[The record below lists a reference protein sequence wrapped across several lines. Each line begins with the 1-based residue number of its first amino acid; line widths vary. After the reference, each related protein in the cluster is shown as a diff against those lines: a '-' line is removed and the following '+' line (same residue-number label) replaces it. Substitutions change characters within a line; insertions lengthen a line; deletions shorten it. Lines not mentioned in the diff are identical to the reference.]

1 MKKIYNILFT
11 LIAVLSFTSCSND
24 IDEVF
29 DKPSAERVNDAIAE
43 YKTVLTSA
51 ENGWLM
57 KYYPKANTKYG
68 GYNLLL
74 KFGTDGNVTAMSD
87 ALGADTKATS
97 HYKLEQSASIVLSFD
112 EYNKV
117 IHFFSDPAN
126 PDGIGD
132 NGKGMEGDLE
142 FRVLTATADSVVMLG
157 KKRGTKI
164 VMTPMAKDADW
175 TETINHIDDLEQEMQ
190 FPKYTCEVNDV
201 KYVATTS
208 YRTITFTSSNAEE
221 GSTTEPYIVTDK
233 GIEFYE
239 PITLNGVTVKGFNYK
254 GGDNYEFESTDA
266 AVKMLGVV
274 PPISEQVISGDW
286 FFSVA
291 NMGSY
296 SQAYWNAGNE
306 EVSKYY
312 SPCYYAAFTT
322 SAFDGYVGHWGIL
335 FNVAGYGSFIDIT
348 PTIVDDDHI
357 SFACLGK
364 FGANGQ
370 FFYGRGQLYMI
381 YALTGDEGTHAA
393 NVAKTYKVE
402 LMQGTTKQPSSIK
415 LTDESNPNNWFVL
428 TTSMPE
434 SLF

>member
-1 MKKIYNILFT
+1 MKRIYNILFT

-29 DKPSAERVNDAIAE
+29 DKSSAERVNDAIAE

-175 TETINHIDDLEQEMQ
+175 TETINQIDGLEQEMQ

-201 KYVATTS
+201 KYVATSS

-239 PITLNGVTVKGFNYK
+239 PITLNGVTIKGFNYK
-254 GGDNYEFESTDA
+254 GGDNYEFDA
-266 AVKMLGVV
+266 TSGSAKMYGII
-274 PPISEQVISGDW
+274 PPLTSQLQNGNW
-286 FFSVA
+286 FFSVK
-291 NMGSY
+291 NMGTY
-296 SQAYWNAGNE
+296 GQAYWNKCYEICQGE
-306 EVSKYY
+306 EVGGEEMSYAFFGTSSFSSSNGKYGFVFV
-312 SPCYYAAFTT
+312 SANKYAGCLNCTA
-322 SAFDGYVGHWGIL
+322 
-335 FNVAGYGSFIDIT
+335 T
-348 PTIVDDDHI
+348 PVDDTHI
-357 SFACLGK
+357 TLKFALSGDS
-364 FGANGQ
+364 NGI
-370 FFYGRGQLYMI
+370 FYYNSGGYKYI
-381 YALTGDEGTHAA
+381 IAALTAGSKG
-393 NVAKTYKVE
+393 KTY
-402 LMQGTTKQPSSIK
+402 SIEGNDLKSPTVLK
-415 LTDESNPNNWFVL
+415 LVDVDNPDNYYILSKNTVL
-428 TTSMPE
+428 YPYR
-434 SLF
+434 

>member
-1 MKKIYNILFT
+1 MKRIYNILFT
-11 LIAVLSFTSCSND
+11 LIAVLAFTSCSND

-126 PDGIGD
+126 PAGIGD

-157 KKRGTKI
+157 KKRGAKI

-175 TETINHIDDLEQEMQ
+175 AETINQIDGLEQEMQ
-190 FPKYTCEVNDV
+190 FPRYTCEVNDV
-201 KYVATTS
+201 KYVATSS
-208 YRTITFTSSNAEE
+208 YRTITFTSSNAED
-221 GSTTEPYIVTDK
+221 GSTTIPYIVTDK
-233 GIEFYE
+233 GIEFYK
-239 PITLNGVTVKGFNYK
+239 PITLNGVTIKGFNYV
-254 GGDNYEFESTDA
+254 GGDNYEFDA
-266 AVKMLGVV
+266 TSGSAKMYGII
-274 PPISEQVISGDW
+274 PPLTSQLQNGNW
-286 FFSVA
+286 FFSVK
-291 NMGSY
+291 NMGTY
-296 SQAYWNAGNE
+296 GQAYWNKCYEICQGE
-306 EVSKYY
+306 EVGGEEMSYAFFGTSSFSSSNGKYGFVFV
-312 SPCYYAAFTT
+312 SANKYAGCLNCTA
-322 SAFDGYVGHWGIL
+322 
-335 FNVAGYGSFIDIT
+335 T
-348 PTIVDDDHI
+348 PVDDTHI
-357 SFACLGK
+357 TLKFALSGDS
-364 FGANGQ
+364 NGI
-370 FFYGRGQLYMI
+370 FYYNSGGYKYI
-381 YALTGDEGTHAA
+381 IAALTAGSKG
-393 NVAKTYKVE
+393 KTY
-402 LMQGTTKQPSSIK
+402 SIEGNDLKSPTVLK
-415 LTDESNPNNWFVL
+415 LVDVDNPDNYYILSKNTVL
-428 TTSMPE
+428 YPYR
-434 SLF
+434 

>member
-1 MKKIYNILFT
+1 MKRIYNILFT
-11 LIAVLSFTSCSND
+11 LIAILSFTSCSND

-126 PDGIGD
+126 PAGIGD

-157 KKRGTKI
+157 KKRGAKI

-175 TETINHIDDLEQEMQ
+175 AETINQIDVLEQEMQ
-190 FPKYTCEVNDV
+190 FPRYTCEVNDV
-201 KYVATTS
+201 KYVATSS
-208 YRTITFTSSNAEE
+208 YRTITFTSSNAED
-221 GSTTEPYIVTDK
+221 GSTTIPYIVTDK
-233 GIEFYE
+233 GIEFYK
-239 PITLNGVTVKGFNYK
+239 PITLNGVTIKGFNYV
-254 GGDNYEFESTDA
+254 GGDNYEFDA
-266 AVKMLGVV
+266 TSGSAKMYGII
-274 PPISEQVISGDW
+274 PPLTSQLQNGNW
-286 FFSVA
+286 FFSVK
-291 NMGSY
+291 NMGTY
-296 SQAYWNAGNE
+296 GQAYWNKCYEICQGE
-306 EVSKYY
+306 EVGGEEMSYAFFGTSSFSSSNGKYGFVFV
-312 SPCYYAAFTT
+312 SANKYAGCLNCTA
-322 SAFDGYVGHWGIL
+322 
-335 FNVAGYGSFIDIT
+335 T
-348 PTIVDDDHI
+348 PVDDTHI
-357 SFACLGK
+357 TLKFALSGDS
-364 FGANGQ
+364 NGI
-370 FFYGRGQLYMI
+370 FYYNSGGYKYI
-381 YALTGDEGTHAA
+381 IAALTAGSKG
-393 NVAKTYKVE
+393 KTY
-402 LMQGTTKQPSSIK
+402 SIEGNDLKSPTVLK
-415 LTDESNPNNWFVL
+415 LVDVDNPDNYYILSKNTVL
-428 TTSMPE
+428 YPYR
-434 SLF
+434 

>member
-1 MKKIYNILFT
+1 MKKIYNILFA

-29 DKPSAERVNDAIAE
+29 DKSSAERVNDAIAE

-126 PDGIGD
+126 PAGIGN

-175 TETINHIDDLEQEMQ
+175 AETISHIDELEQEMQ
-190 FPKYTCEVNDV
+190 FPKYTCEVNDA

-208 YRTITFTSSNAEE
+208 YRTITFTSSNAED
-221 GSTTEPYIVTDK
+221 GSTTIPYIVTDK
-233 GIEFYE
+233 GIEFYK
-239 PITLNGVTVKGFNYK
+239 PITLNGISIKGFNYK

-296 SQAYWNAGNE
+296 TQTYWNAGNE
-306 EVSKYY
+306 EVSKHY
-312 SPCYYAAFTT
+312 SPCNYAVFTT
-322 SAFDGYVGHWGIL
+322 STFDGYAGHWGIL

-357 SFACLGK
+357 SFACPDK
-364 FGANGQ
+364 FGLNGQ
-370 FFYGRGQLYMI
+370 YFYGWGQMYMI
-381 YALTGDEGTHAA
+381 YALTGDTGNHAA
-393 NVAKTYKVE
+393 GVAKTYKIE
-402 LMQGTTKQPSSIK
+402 LLEGTTKQPSSIK

>member
-1 MKKIYNILFT
+1 MKRIYNILFT
-11 LIAVLSFTSCSND
+11 LIAVLAFTSCSND

-126 PDGIGD
+126 PAGIGD

-175 TETINHIDDLEQEMQ
+175 TETINQIDGLEQEMQ

-201 KYVATTS
+201 KYVATSS

-239 PITLNGVTVKGFNYK
+239 PITLNGVTIKGFNYK
-254 GGDNYEFESTDA
+254 GGDNYEFDA
-266 AVKMLGVV
+266 TSGSAKMYGII
-274 PPISEQVISGDW
+274 PPLTSQLQNGNW
-286 FFSVA
+286 FFSVK
-291 NMGSY
+291 NMGTY
-296 SQAYWNAGNE
+296 GQAYWNKCYEICQGE
-306 EVSKYY
+306 EVGGEEMSYAFFGTSSFSSSNGKYGFVFV
-312 SPCYYAAFTT
+312 SANKYAGCLNCTA
-322 SAFDGYVGHWGIL
+322 
-335 FNVAGYGSFIDIT
+335 T
-348 PTIVDDDHI
+348 PVDDTHI
-357 SFACLGK
+357 TLKFALSGDS
-364 FGANGQ
+364 NGI
-370 FFYGRGQLYMI
+370 FYYNSGGYK
-381 YALTGDEGTHAA
+381 YNTAL
-393 NVAKTYKVE
+393 N
-402 LMQGTTKQPSSIK
+402 
-415 LTDESNPNNWFVL
+415 
-428 TTSMPE
+428 
-434 SLF
+434 

>member
-1 MKKIYNILFT
+1 MKKIYNILFA

-29 DKPSAERVNDAIAE
+29 DKSSAERVNDAIAE

-126 PDGIGD
+126 PAGIGN

-175 TETINHIDDLEQEMQ
+175 TETINQIDDLEQEMQ

-208 YRTITFTSSNAEE
+208 YRTITFTSSNAED
-221 GSTTEPYIVTDK
+221 GSTTIPYIVTDK
-233 GIEFYE
+233 GIEFYK
-239 PITLNGVTVKGFNYK
+239 PITLNGISIKGFNYK
-254 GGDNYEFESTDA
+254 GGDNYEFESSDA

-296 SQAYWNAGNE
+296 TQTYWNAGNE
-306 EVSKYY
+306 EVSKHY
-312 SPCYYAAFTT
+312 SPCNYAVFTT
-322 SAFDGYVGHWGIL
+322 STFDGYAGHWGIL

-357 SFACLGK
+357 SFVCPGK
-364 FGANGQ
+364 FGLNGQ
-370 FFYGRGQLYMI
+370 YFYSWGQMYMI
-381 YALTGDEGTHAA
+381 YALTGDEGSHAA
-393 NVAKTYKVE
+393 GVAKTYKIE
-402 LMQGTTKQPSSIK
+402 LLEGTTKQPSSIK

>member
-11 LIAVLSFTSCSND
+11 LIAILSFTSCSND

-175 TETINHIDDLEQEMQ
+175 AETISHIDDLEQEMQ
-190 FPKYTCEVNDV
+190 FPRYTCEVNDV
-201 KYVATTS
+201 KYVATSS
-208 YRTITFTSSNAEE
+208 YRTITFTSSNAED
-221 GSTTEPYIVTDK
+221 GSTTIPYIVTDK
-233 GIEFYE
+233 GIEFYK
-239 PITLNGVTVKGFNYK
+239 PITLNGVTIKGFNYV
-254 GGDNYEFESTDA
+254 GGDNYEFDA
-266 AVKMLGVV
+266 TSGSAKMYGII
-274 PPISEQVISGDW
+274 PPLTSQLQNGNW
-286 FFSVA
+286 FFSVK
-291 NMGSY
+291 NMGTY
-296 SQAYWNAGNE
+296 GQAYWNKCYEICQGE
-306 EVSKYY
+306 EVGGEEMSYAFFGTSSFSSSNGKYGFVFV
-312 SPCYYAAFTT
+312 SANKYAGCLNCTA
-322 SAFDGYVGHWGIL
+322 
-335 FNVAGYGSFIDIT
+335 T
-348 PTIVDDDHI
+348 PVDDTHI
-357 SFACLGK
+357 TLKFALSGDS
-364 FGANGQ
+364 NGI
-370 FFYGRGQLYMI
+370 FYYNSGGYKYI
-381 YALTGDEGTHAA
+381 IAALTAGSKG
-393 NVAKTYKVE
+393 KTY
-402 LMQGTTKQPSSIK
+402 SIEGNDLKSPTVLK
-415 LTDESNPNNWFVL
+415 LVDVDNPDNYYILSKNTVL
-428 TTSMPE
+428 YPYR
-434 SLF
+434 

>member
-11 LIAVLSFTSCSND
+11 LIAILSFTSCSND

-175 TETINHIDDLEQEMQ
+175 AETINQIDGLEQEMQ
-190 FPKYTCEVNDV
+190 FPRYTCEVNDV
-201 KYVATTS
+201 KYVATSS
-208 YRTITFTSSNAEE
+208 YRTITFTSSNAED
-221 GSTTEPYIVTDK
+221 GSTTIPYIVTDK
-233 GIEFYE
+233 GIEFYK
-239 PITLNGVTVKGFNYK
+239 PITLNGVTIKGFNYV
-254 GGDNYEFESTDA
+254 GGDNYEFDA
-266 AVKMLGVV
+266 TSGSAKMYGII
-274 PPISEQVISGDW
+274 PPLTSQLQNGNW
-286 FFSVA
+286 FFSVK
-291 NMGSY
+291 NMGTY
-296 SQAYWNAGNE
+296 GQAYWNKCYEICQGE
-306 EVSKYY
+306 EVGGEEMSYAFFGTSSFSSSNGKYGFVFV
-312 SPCYYAAFTT
+312 SANKYAGCLNCTA
-322 SAFDGYVGHWGIL
+322 
-335 FNVAGYGSFIDIT
+335 T
-348 PTIVDDDHI
+348 PVDDTHI
-357 SFACLGK
+357 TLKFALSGDS
-364 FGANGQ
+364 NGI
-370 FFYGRGQLYMI
+370 FYYNSGGYKYI
-381 YALTGDEGTHAA
+381 IAALTAGSKG
-393 NVAKTYKVE
+393 KTY
-402 LMQGTTKQPSSIK
+402 SIEGNDLKSPTVLK
-415 LTDESNPNNWFVL
+415 LVDVDNPDNYYILSKNTVL
-428 TTSMPE
+428 YPYR
-434 SLF
+434 

>member
-1 MKKIYNILFT
+1 MKRIYNILFT
-11 LIAVLSFTSCSND
+11 LIAILSFTSCSND

-126 PDGIGD
+126 PAGIGD

-157 KKRGTKI
+157 KKRGAKI

-175 TETINHIDDLEQEMQ
+175 AETINQIDGLEQEMQ
-190 FPKYTCEVNDV
+190 FPRYTCEVNDV
-201 KYVATTS
+201 KYVATSS
-208 YRTITFTSSNAEE
+208 YRTITFTSSNAED
-221 GSTTEPYIVTDK
+221 GSTTIPYIVTDK
-233 GIEFYE
+233 GIEFYK
-239 PITLNGVTVKGFNYK
+239 PITLNGVTIKGFNYV
-254 GGDNYEFESTDA
+254 GGDNYEFDA
-266 AVKMLGVV
+266 TSGSAKMYGII
-274 PPISEQVISGDW
+274 PPLTSQLQNGNW
-286 FFSVA
+286 FFSVK
-291 NMGSY
+291 NMGTY
-296 SQAYWNAGNE
+296 GQAYWNKCYEICQGE
-306 EVSKYY
+306 EVGGEEMSYAFFGTSSFSSSNGKYGFVFV
-312 SPCYYAAFTT
+312 SANKYAGCLNCTA
-322 SAFDGYVGHWGIL
+322 
-335 FNVAGYGSFIDIT
+335 T
-348 PTIVDDDHI
+348 PVDDTHI
-357 SFACLGK
+357 TLKFALSGDS
-364 FGANGQ
+364 NGI
-370 FFYGRGQLYMI
+370 FYYNSGGYKYI
-381 YALTGDEGTHAA
+381 IAALTAGSKG
-393 NVAKTYKVE
+393 KTY
-402 LMQGTTKQPSSIK
+402 SIEGNDLKSPTVLK
-415 LTDESNPNNWFVL
+415 LVDVDNPDNYYILSKNTVL
-428 TTSMPE
+428 YPYR
-434 SLF
+434 

>member
-1 MKKIYNILFT
+1 MKKIYNILFA

-29 DKPSAERVNDAIAE
+29 DKSSAERVNDAIAE

-126 PDGIGD
+126 PAGIGN

-175 TETINHIDDLEQEMQ
+175 TETINQIDDLEQEMQ
-190 FPKYTCEVNDV
+190 FPKYTCEVNDA

-208 YRTITFTSSNAEE
+208 YRTITFTSSNAED
-221 GSTTEPYIVTDK
+221 GSTTIPYIVTDK
-233 GIEFYE
+233 GIEFYK
-239 PITLNGVTVKGFNYK
+239 PITLNGISIKGFNYK

-296 SQAYWNAGNE
+296 TQTYWNAGNE
-306 EVSKYY
+306 EVSKHY
-312 SPCYYAAFTT
+312 SPCNYAAFTT
-322 SAFDGYVGHWGIL
+322 SAFDGYAGHWGIL

-348 PTIVDDDHI
+348 ATIVDDDHI
-357 SFACLGK
+357 SFACPGK
-364 FGANGQ
+364 FGLNGQ
-370 FFYGRGQLYMI
+370 YFYSWGQMYMI
-381 YALTGDEGTHAA
+381 YALTGDKGSHAA
-393 NVAKTYKVE
+393 GVAKTYKIE
-402 LMQGTTKQPSSIK
+402 LLEGTTKQPSSIK

>member
-1 MKKIYNILFT
+1 MKRIYNILFT
-11 LIAVLSFTSCSND
+11 LIAILSFTSCSND

-126 PDGIGD
+126 PAGIGD

-175 TETINHIDDLEQEMQ
+175 AETISHIDDLEQEMQ
-190 FPKYTCEVNDV
+190 FPRYTCEVNDV
-201 KYVATTS
+201 KYVATSS

-239 PITLNGVTVKGFNYK
+239 PITLNGVTIKGFNYK
-254 GGDNYEFESTDA
+254 GGDNYEFDA
-266 AVKMLGVV
+266 TSGSAKMYGII
-274 PPISEQVISGDW
+274 PPLTSQLQNGNW
-286 FFSVA
+286 FFSVK
-291 NMGSY
+291 NMGTY
-296 SQAYWNAGNE
+296 GQAYWNKCYEICQGE
-306 EVSKYY
+306 EVGGEEMSYAFFGTSSFSSSNGKYGFVFV
-312 SPCYYAAFTT
+312 SANKYAGCLNCTA
-322 SAFDGYVGHWGIL
+322 
-335 FNVAGYGSFIDIT
+335 T
-348 PTIVDDDHI
+348 PVDDTHI
-357 SFACLGK
+357 TLKFALSGDS
-364 FGANGQ
+364 NGI
-370 FFYGRGQLYMI
+370 FYYNSGGYKYI
-381 YALTGDEGTHAA
+381 IAALTAGSKG
-393 NVAKTYKVE
+393 KTY
-402 LMQGTTKQPSSIK
+402 SIEGNDLKSPTVLK
-415 LTDESNPNNWFVL
+415 LVDVDNPDNYYILSKNTVL
-428 TTSMPE
+428 YPYR
-434 SLF
+434 

>member
-1 MKKIYNILFT
+1 MKRIYNILFT
-11 LIAVLSFTSCSND
+11 LIAILSFTSCSND

-97 HYKLEQSASIVLSFD
+97 HYKLEQSASVVLSFD

-126 PDGIGD
+126 PAGIGD

-175 TETINHIDDLEQEMQ
+175 AETISHIDDLEQEMQ
-190 FPKYTCEVNDV
+190 FPRYTCEVNDV
-201 KYVATTS
+201 KYVATSS
-208 YRTITFTSSNAEE
+208 YRTITFTSSNAED
-221 GSTTEPYIVTDK
+221 GSTTIPYIVTDK
-233 GIEFYE
+233 GIEFYK
-239 PITLNGVTVKGFNYK
+239 PITLNGVTIKGFNYK
-254 GGDNYEFESTDA
+254 GGDNYEFDA
-266 AVKMLGVV
+266 TSGSAKMYGII
-274 PPISEQVISGDW
+274 PPLTSQLQNGNW
-286 FFSVA
+286 FFSVK
-291 NMGSY
+291 NMGTY
-296 SQAYWNAGNE
+296 GQAYWNKCYEICQGE
-306 EVSKYY
+306 EVGGEEMSYAFFGTSSFSSSNGKYGFVFV
-312 SPCYYAAFTT
+312 SANKYAGCLNCTA
-322 SAFDGYVGHWGIL
+322 
-335 FNVAGYGSFIDIT
+335 T
-348 PTIVDDDHI
+348 PVDDTHI
-357 SFACLGK
+357 TLKFALSGDS
-364 FGANGQ
+364 NGI
-370 FFYGRGQLYMI
+370 FYYNSGGYKYI
-381 YALTGDEGTHAA
+381 IAALTAGSKG
-393 NVAKTYKVE
+393 KTY
-402 LMQGTTKQPSSIK
+402 SIEGNDLKSPTVLK
-415 LTDESNPNNWFVL
+415 LVDVDNPDNYYILSKNTVL
-428 TTSMPE
+428 YPYR
-434 SLF
+434 

>member
-11 LIAVLSFTSCSND
+11 LIAILSFTSCSND

-157 KKRGTKI
+157 KKRGAKI

-175 TETINHIDDLEQEMQ
+175 AETINQIDGLEQEMQ
-190 FPKYTCEVNDV
+190 FPRYTCEVNDV
-201 KYVATTS
+201 KYVATSS
-208 YRTITFTSSNAEE
+208 YRTITFTSSNAED
-221 GSTTEPYIVTDK
+221 GSTTIPYIVTDK
-233 GIEFYE
+233 GIEFYK
-239 PITLNGVTVKGFNYK
+239 PITLNGVTIKGFNYV
-254 GGDNYEFESTDA
+254 GGDNYEFDA
-266 AVKMLGVV
+266 TSGSAKMYGII
-274 PPISEQVISGDW
+274 PPLTSQLQNGNW
-286 FFSVA
+286 FFSVK
-291 NMGSY
+291 NMGTY
-296 SQAYWNAGNE
+296 GQAYWNKCYEICQGE
-306 EVSKYY
+306 EVGGEEMSYAFFGTSSFSSSNGKYGFVFV
-312 SPCYYAAFTT
+312 SANKYAGCLNCTA
-322 SAFDGYVGHWGIL
+322 
-335 FNVAGYGSFIDIT
+335 T
-348 PTIVDDDHI
+348 PVDDTHI
-357 SFACLGK
+357 TLKFALSGDS
-364 FGANGQ
+364 NGI
-370 FFYGRGQLYMI
+370 FYYNSGGYKYI
-381 YALTGDEGTHAA
+381 IAALTAGSKG
-393 NVAKTYKVE
+393 KTY
-402 LMQGTTKQPSSIK
+402 SIEGNDLKSPTVLK
-415 LTDESNPNNWFVL
+415 LVDVDNPDNYYILSKNTVL
-428 TTSMPE
+428 YPYR
-434 SLF
+434 

>member
-1 MKKIYNILFT
+1 MKKIYNILFA
-11 LIAVLSFTSCSND
+11 LIAVLSFTSCSTD

-29 DKPSAERVNDAIAE
+29 DKSSAERVNDAIAE

-126 PDGIGD
+126 PAGIGN

-175 TETINHIDDLEQEMQ
+175 TETINQIDDLEQEMQ
-190 FPKYTCEVNDV
+190 FPKYTCEVNNA

-208 YRTITFTSSNAEE
+208 YRTITFTSSNAED
-221 GSTTEPYIVTDK
+221 GSTTIPYIVTDK
-233 GIEFYE
+233 GIEFYK
-239 PITLNGVTVKGFNYK
+239 PITLNGISIKGFNYK

-296 SQAYWNAGNE
+296 TQTYWNAGNE
-306 EVSKYY
+306 EVSKHY
-312 SPCYYAAFTT
+312 SPCNYAVFTT
-322 SAFDGYVGHWGIL
+322 STFDGYAGHWGIL
-335 FNVAGYGSFIDIT
+335 FNVAGYGSFIDII

-357 SFACLGK
+357 SFACPGK
-364 FGANGQ
+364 FGLNGQ
-370 FFYGRGQLYMI
+370 YFYGWGQMYMI

-402 LMQGTTKQPSSIK
+402 LIKGTTKQPSSIK

>member
-175 TETINHIDDLEQEMQ
+175 AETINQIDGLEQEMQ
-190 FPKYTCEVNDV
+190 FPRYTCEVNDV
-201 KYVATTS
+201 KYVATSS
-208 YRTITFTSSNAEE
+208 YRTITFTSSNAED
-221 GSTTEPYIVTDK
+221 GSTTIPYIVTDK
-233 GIEFYE
+233 GIEFYK
-239 PITLNGVTVKGFNYK
+239 PITLNGVTIKGFNYV
-254 GGDNYEFESTDA
+254 GGDNYEFDA
-266 AVKMLGVV
+266 TSGSAKMYGII
-274 PPISEQVISGDW
+274 PPLTSQLQNGNW
-286 FFSVA
+286 FFSVK
-291 NMGSY
+291 NMGTY
-296 SQAYWNAGNE
+296 GQAYWNKCYEICQGE
-306 EVSKYY
+306 EVGGEEMSYAFFGTSSFSSSNGKYGFVFV
-312 SPCYYAAFTT
+312 SANKYAGCLNCTA
-322 SAFDGYVGHWGIL
+322 
-335 FNVAGYGSFIDIT
+335 T
-348 PTIVDDDHI
+348 PVDDTHI
-357 SFACLGK
+357 TLKFALSGDN
-364 FGANGQ
+364 NGL
-370 FFYGRGQLYMI
+370 FYYNTGGYKYI
-381 YALTGDEGTHAA
+381 IAALTAGSKG
-393 NVAKTYKVE
+393 KTY
-402 LMQGTTKQPSSIK
+402 SIEGNDLKSPTVLK
-415 LTDESNPNNWFVL
+415 LVDVDNPDNYYILSKNTVL
-428 TTSMPE
+428 YPYR
-434 SLF
+434 

>member
-1 MKKIYNILFT
+1 MKKIYNILFA
-11 LIAVLSFTSCSND
+11 LIAVLSFTSCSTD

-29 DKPSAERVNDAIAE
+29 DKSSAERVNDAIAE

-126 PDGIGD
+126 PAGIGN

-175 TETINHIDDLEQEMQ
+175 TETINQIDDLEQEMQ
-190 FPKYTCEVNDV
+190 FPKYTCEVNNA

-208 YRTITFTSSNAEE
+208 YRTITFTSSNAED
-221 GSTTEPYIVTDK
+221 GSTTIPYIVTDK
-233 GIEFYE
+233 GIEFYK
-239 PITLNGVTVKGFNYK
+239 PITLNGISIKGFNYK

-296 SQAYWNAGNE
+296 TQTYWNAGNE
-306 EVSKYY
+306 EVSKHY
-312 SPCYYAAFTT
+312 SPCNYAVFTT
-322 SAFDGYVGHWGIL
+322 STFDGYAGHWGIL

-348 PTIVDDDHI
+348 PTIFDDNHI
-357 SFACLGK
+357 SFACPGK
-364 FGANGQ
+364 FGLNGQ
-370 FFYGRGQLYMI
+370 YFYSWGQMYMI
-381 YALTGDEGTHAA
+381 YALTGDKGSHAA
-393 NVAKTYKVE
+393 GVAKTYKIE
-402 LMQGTTKQPSSIK
+402 LLEGTTKQPSSIK

>member
-1 MKKIYNILFT
+1 MKRIYNILFT
-11 LIAVLSFTSCSND
+11 LIAVLAFTSCSND

-175 TETINHIDDLEQEMQ
+175 AETISHIDDLEQEMQ
-190 FPKYTCEVNDV
+190 FPRYTCEVNDV
-201 KYVATTS
+201 KYVATSS

-239 PITLNGVTVKGFNYK
+239 PITLNGVTIKGFNYV
-254 GGDNYEFESTDA
+254 GGDNYEFDA
-266 AVKMLGVV
+266 TSGSAKMYGII
-274 PPISEQVISGDW
+274 PPLTSQLQNGNW
-286 FFSVA
+286 FFSVK
-291 NMGSY
+291 NMGTY
-296 SQAYWNAGNE
+296 GQAYWNKCYEICQGE
-306 EVSKYY
+306 EVGGEEMSYAFFGTSSFSSSNGKYGFVFV
-312 SPCYYAAFTT
+312 SANKYAGCLNCTA
-322 SAFDGYVGHWGIL
+322 
-335 FNVAGYGSFIDIT
+335 T
-348 PTIVDDDHI
+348 PVDDTHI
-357 SFACLGK
+357 TLKFALSGDS
-364 FGANGQ
+364 NGI
-370 FFYGRGQLYMI
+370 FYYNSGGYKYI
-381 YALTGDEGTHAA
+381 IAALTAGSKG
-393 NVAKTYKVE
+393 KTY
-402 LMQGTTKQPSSIK
+402 SIEGNDLKSPTVLK
-415 LTDESNPNNWFVL
+415 LVDVDNPDNYYILSKNTVL
-428 TTSMPE
+428 YPYR
-434 SLF
+434 

>member
-1 MKKIYNILFT
+1 MKKIYNILFA

-29 DKPSAERVNDAIAE
+29 DKSSAERVNDAIAE

-74 KFGTDGNVTAMSD
+74 KFGTDGKVTAMSD

-126 PDGIGD
+126 PAGIGN

-175 TETINHIDDLEQEMQ
+175 TETINQIDDLEQEMQ
-190 FPKYTCEVNDV
+190 FPKYTCEVNDA

-208 YRTITFTSSNAEE
+208 YRTITFTSSNAED
-221 GSTTEPYIVTDK
+221 GSTTIPYIVTDK
-233 GIEFYE
+233 GIEFYK
-239 PITLNGVTVKGFNYK
+239 PITLNGISIKGFNYK

-296 SQAYWNAGNE
+296 TQTYWNAGNE
-306 EVSKYY
+306 EVSKHY
-312 SPCYYAAFTT
+312 SPCNYAVFTT
-322 SAFDGYVGHWGIL
+322 STFDGYAGHWGIL

-357 SFACLGK
+357 SFSCPGK
-364 FGANGQ
+364 FGLNGQ
-370 FFYGRGQLYMI
+370 YFYNWGQMYMI
-381 YALTGDEGTHAA
+381 YALTGDTGNHAA
-393 NVAKTYKVE
+393 GVAKTYKIE
-402 LMQGTTKQPSSIK
+402 LLEGTTKQPSSIK

>member
-254 GGDNYEFESTDA
+254 GGDNYEF
-266 AVKMLGVV
+266 
-274 PPISEQVISGDW
+274 
-286 FFSVA
+286 
-291 NMGSY
+291 
-296 SQAYWNAGNE
+296 
-306 EVSKYY
+306 
-312 SPCYYAAFTT
+312 
-322 SAFDGYVGHWGIL
+322 
-335 FNVAGYGSFIDIT
+335 
-348 PTIVDDDHI
+348 
-357 SFACLGK
+357 
-364 FGANGQ
+364 
-370 FFYGRGQLYMI
+370 
-381 YALTGDEGTHAA
+381 
-393 NVAKTYKVE
+393 
-402 LMQGTTKQPSSIK
+402 
-415 LTDESNPNNWFVL
+415 
-428 TTSMPE
+428 
-434 SLF
+434 

>member
-1 MKKIYNILFT
+1 MKRIYNILFT
-11 LIAVLSFTSCSND
+11 LIAILSFTSCSND

-97 HYKLEQSASIVLSFD
+97 HYKLEQSASVVLSFD

-126 PDGIGD
+126 PAGIGD

-175 TETINHIDDLEQEMQ
+175 AETINQIDGLEQEMQ
-190 FPKYTCEVNDV
+190 FPRYTCEVNDV

-208 YRTITFTSSNAEE
+208 YRTITFTSSNAED
-221 GSTTEPYIVTDK
+221 GSTTIPYIVTDK
-233 GIEFYE
+233 GIEFYK
-239 PITLNGVTVKGFNYK
+239 PITLNGVTIKGFNYV
-254 GGDNYEFESTDA
+254 GGDNYEFDA
-266 AVKMLGVV
+266 TSGSAKMYGII
-274 PPISEQVISGDW
+274 PPLTSQLQNGNW
-286 FFSVA
+286 FFSVK
-291 NMGSY
+291 NMGTY
-296 SQAYWNAGNE
+296 GQAYWNKCYEICQGE
-306 EVSKYY
+306 EVGGEEMSYAFFGTSSFSSSNGKYGFVFV
-312 SPCYYAAFTT
+312 SANKYAGCLNCTA
-322 SAFDGYVGHWGIL
+322 
-335 FNVAGYGSFIDIT
+335 T
-348 PTIVDDDHI
+348 PVDDTHI
-357 SFACLGK
+357 TLKFALSGDS
-364 FGANGQ
+364 NGI
-370 FFYGRGQLYMI
+370 FYYNSGGYKYI
-381 YALTGDEGTHAA
+381 IAALTAGSKG
-393 NVAKTYKVE
+393 KTY
-402 LMQGTTKQPSSIK
+402 SIEGNDLKSPTVLK
-415 LTDESNPNNWFVL
+415 LVDVDNPDNYYILSKNTVL
-428 TTSMPE
+428 YPYR
-434 SLF
+434 

>member
-1 MKKIYNILFT
+1 MKRIYNILFT

-87 ALGADTKATS
+87 ALGVDTKATS

-126 PDGIGD
+126 PAGIGD

-175 TETINHIDDLEQEMQ
+175 AETISHIDDLEQEMQ

-201 KYVATTS
+201 KYVATSS

-239 PITLNGVTVKGFNYK
+239 PITLNGVTIKGFNYV
-254 GGDNYEFESTDA
+254 GGDNYEFDA
-266 AVKMLGVV
+266 TSGSAKMYGII
-274 PPISEQVISGDW
+274 PPLTSQLQNGNW
-286 FFSVA
+286 FFSVK
-291 NMGSY
+291 NMGTY
-296 SQAYWNAGNE
+296 GQAYWNKCYEICQGE
-306 EVSKYY
+306 EVGGEEMSYAFFGTSSFSSSNGKYGFVFV
-312 SPCYYAAFTT
+312 SANKYAGCLNCTA
-322 SAFDGYVGHWGIL
+322 
-335 FNVAGYGSFIDIT
+335 T
-348 PTIVDDDHI
+348 PVDDTHI
-357 SFACLGK
+357 TLKFALSGDS
-364 FGANGQ
+364 NGI
-370 FFYGRGQLYMI
+370 FYYNSGGYKYI
-381 YALTGDEGTHAA
+381 IAALTAGSKG
-393 NVAKTYKVE
+393 KTY
-402 LMQGTTKQPSSIK
+402 SIEGNDLKSPTVLK
-415 LTDESNPNNWFVL
+415 LVDVDNPDNYYILSKNTVL
-428 TTSMPE
+428 YPYR
-434 SLF
+434 

>member
-1 MKKIYNILFT
+1 MKRIYNILFT
-11 LIAVLSFTSCSND
+11 LIAILSFTSCSND

-157 KKRGTKI
+157 KKRGAKI

-175 TETINHIDDLEQEMQ
+175 AETISHIDDLEQEMQ
-190 FPKYTCEVNDV
+190 FPRYTCEVNDV
-201 KYVATTS
+201 KYVATSS
-208 YRTITFTSSNAEE
+208 YRTITFTSSNAED
-221 GSTTEPYIVTDK
+221 GSTTIPYIVTDK
-233 GIEFYE
+233 GIEFYK
-239 PITLNGVTVKGFNYK
+239 PITLNGVTIKGFNYV
-254 GGDNYEFESTDA
+254 GGDNYEFDA
-266 AVKMLGVV
+266 TSGSAKMYGII
-274 PPISEQVISGDW
+274 PPLTSQLQNGNW
-286 FFSVA
+286 FFSVK
-291 NMGSY
+291 NMGTY
-296 SQAYWNAGNE
+296 GQAYWNKCYEICQGE
-306 EVSKYY
+306 EVGGEEMSYAFFGTSSFSSSNGKYGFVFV
-312 SPCYYAAFTT
+312 SANKYAGCLNCTA
-322 SAFDGYVGHWGIL
+322 
-335 FNVAGYGSFIDIT
+335 T
-348 PTIVDDDHI
+348 PVDDTHI
-357 SFACLGK
+357 TLKFALSGDS
-364 FGANGQ
+364 NGI
-370 FFYGRGQLYMI
+370 FYYNSGGYKYI
-381 YALTGDEGTHAA
+381 IAALTAGSKG
-393 NVAKTYKVE
+393 KTY
-402 LMQGTTKQPSSIK
+402 SIEGNDLKSPTVLK
-415 LTDESNPNNWFVL
+415 LVDVDNPDNYYILSKNTVL
-428 TTSMPE
+428 YPYR
-434 SLF
+434 

>member
-97 HYKLEQSASIVLSFD
+97 HYKLEQSASVVLSFD

-126 PDGIGD
+126 PAGVGD

-175 TETINHIDDLEQEMQ
+175 AETISHIDDLEQEMQ

-201 KYVATTS
+201 KYVATSS

-221 GSTTEPYIVTDK
+221 GSTMEPYIVTDK

-239 PITLNGVTVKGFNYK
+239 PITLNGVTIKGFNYV
-254 GGDNYEFESTDA
+254 GGDNYEFDA
-266 AVKMLGVV
+266 TSGSAKMYGII
-274 PPISEQVISGDW
+274 PPLTSQLQNGNW
-286 FFSVA
+286 FFSVK
-291 NMGSY
+291 NMGTY
-296 SQAYWNAGNE
+296 GQAYWNKCYEICQGE
-306 EVSKYY
+306 EVGGEEMSYAFFGTSSFSSSNGKYGFVFV
-312 SPCYYAAFTT
+312 SANKYAGCLNCTA
-322 SAFDGYVGHWGIL
+322 
-335 FNVAGYGSFIDIT
+335 T
-348 PTIVDDDHI
+348 PVDDTHI
-357 SFACLGK
+357 TLKFALSGDS
-364 FGANGQ
+364 NGI
-370 FFYGRGQLYMI
+370 FYYNSGGYKYI
-381 YALTGDEGTHAA
+381 IAALTAGSKG
-393 NVAKTYKVE
+393 KTY
-402 LMQGTTKQPSSIK
+402 SIEGNDLKSPTVLK
-415 LTDESNPNNWFVL
+415 LVDVDNPDNYYILSKNTVL
-428 TTSMPE
+428 YPYR
-434 SLF
+434 

>member
-1 MKKIYNILFT
+1 MKRIYNILFT
-11 LIAVLSFTSCSND
+11 LIAVLAFTSCSND

-175 TETINHIDDLEQEMQ
+175 AETISHIDDLEQEMQ

-201 KYVATTS
+201 KYVATSS

-239 PITLNGVTVKGFNYK
+239 PITLNGVTIKGFNYV
-254 GGDNYEFESTDA
+254 GGDNYEFDA
-266 AVKMLGVV
+266 TSGSAKMYGII
-274 PPISEQVISGDW
+274 PPLTSQLQNGNW
-286 FFSVA
+286 FFSVK
-291 NMGSY
+291 NMGTY
-296 SQAYWNAGNE
+296 GQAYWNKCYEICQGE
-306 EVSKYY
+306 EVGGEEMSYAFFGTSSFSSSNGKYGFVFV
-312 SPCYYAAFTT
+312 SANKYAGCLNCTA
-322 SAFDGYVGHWGIL
+322 
-335 FNVAGYGSFIDIT
+335 T
-348 PTIVDDDHI
+348 PVDDTHI
-357 SFACLGK
+357 TLKFALSGDS
-364 FGANGQ
+364 NGI
-370 FFYGRGQLYMI
+370 FYYNSGGYKYI
-381 YALTGDEGTHAA
+381 IAALTAGSKG
-393 NVAKTYKVE
+393 KTY
-402 LMQGTTKQPSSIK
+402 SIEGNDLKSPTVLK
-415 LTDESNPNNWFVL
+415 LVDVDNPDNYYILSKNTVL
-428 TTSMPE
+428 YPYR
-434 SLF
+434 

>member
-1 MKKIYNILFT
+1 MKRIYNILFT
-11 LIAVLSFTSCSND
+11 LIAILSFTSCSND

-126 PDGIGD
+126 PAGIGD

-175 TETINHIDDLEQEMQ
+175 TETINQIDGLEQEMQ

-201 KYVATTS
+201 KYVATSS

-239 PITLNGVTVKGFNYK
+239 PITLNGVTIKGFNYK
-254 GGDNYEFESTDA
+254 GGDNYEFDA
-266 AVKMLGVV
+266 TSGSAKMYGII
-274 PPISEQVISGDW
+274 PPLTSQLQNGNW
-286 FFSVA
+286 FFSVK
-291 NMGSY
+291 NMGTY
-296 SQAYWNAGNE
+296 GQAYWNKCYEICQGE
-306 EVSKYY
+306 EVGGEEMSYAFFGTSSFSSSNGKYGFVFV
-312 SPCYYAAFTT
+312 SANKYAGCLNCTA
-322 SAFDGYVGHWGIL
+322 
-335 FNVAGYGSFIDIT
+335 T
-348 PTIVDDDHI
+348 PVDDTHI
-357 SFACLGK
+357 TLKFALSGDS
-364 FGANGQ
+364 NGI
-370 FFYGRGQLYMI
+370 FYYNSGGYKYI
-381 YALTGDEGTHAA
+381 IAALTAGSKG
-393 NVAKTYKVE
+393 KTY
-402 LMQGTTKQPSSIK
+402 SIEGNDLKSPTVLK
-415 LTDESNPNNWFVL
+415 LVDVDNPDNYYILSKNTVL
-428 TTSMPE
+428 YPYR
-434 SLF
+434 

>member
-1 MKKIYNILFT
+1 MKRIYNILFT

-126 PDGIGD
+126 PAGIGD

-175 TETINHIDDLEQEMQ
+175 TETISHIDDLEQEMQ
-190 FPKYTCEVNDV
+190 FPRYTCEVNDV
-201 KYVATTS
+201 KYVATSS
-208 YRTITFTSSNAEE
+208 YRTITFTSSNAED
-221 GSTTEPYIVTDK
+221 GSTTIPYIVTDK
-233 GIEFYE
+233 GIEFYK
-239 PITLNGVTVKGFNYK
+239 PITLNGVTIKGFNYK

-291 NMGSY
+291 NMGDRKS
-296 SQAYWNAGNE
+296 
-306 EVSKYY
+306 V
-312 SPCYYAAFTT
+312 
-322 SAFDGYVGHWGIL
+322 V
-335 FNVAGYGSFIDIT
+335 
-348 PTIVDDDHI
+348 
-357 SFACLGK
+357 
-364 FGANGQ
+364 
-370 FFYGRGQLYMI
+370 
-381 YALTGDEGTHAA
+381 
-393 NVAKTYKVE
+393 
-402 LMQGTTKQPSSIK
+402 
-415 LTDESNPNNWFVL
+415 
-428 TTSMPE
+428 
-434 SLF
+434 

>member
-1 MKKIYNILFT
+1 MKRIYNILFT
-11 LIAVLSFTSCSND
+11 LIAILSFTSCSND

-126 PDGIGD
+126 PAGIGD

-175 TETINHIDDLEQEMQ
+175 AETISHIDDLEQEMQ
-190 FPKYTCEVNDV
+190 FPRYTCEVNDV
-201 KYVATTS
+201 KYVATSS
-208 YRTITFTSSNAEE
+208 YRTITFTSSNAED
-221 GSTTEPYIVTDK
+221 GSTTIPYIVTDK
-233 GIEFYE
+233 GIEFYK
-239 PITLNGVTVKGFNYK
+239 PITLNGVTIKGFNYV
-254 GGDNYEFESTDA
+254 GGDNYEFDA
-266 AVKMLGVV
+266 TSGSAKMYGII
-274 PPISEQVISGDW
+274 PPLTSQLQNGNW
-286 FFSVA
+286 FFSVK
-291 NMGSY
+291 NMGTY
-296 SQAYWNAGNE
+296 GQAYWNKCYEICQGE
-306 EVSKYY
+306 EVGGEEMSYAFFGTSSFSSSNGKYGFVFV
-312 SPCYYAAFTT
+312 SANKYAGCLNCTA
-322 SAFDGYVGHWGIL
+322 
-335 FNVAGYGSFIDIT
+335 T
-348 PTIVDDDHI
+348 PVDDTHI
-357 SFACLGK
+357 TLKFALSGDS
-364 FGANGQ
+364 NGI
-370 FFYGRGQLYMI
+370 FYYNSGGYKYI
-381 YALTGDEGTHAA
+381 IAALTAGSKG
-393 NVAKTYKVE
+393 KTY
-402 LMQGTTKQPSSIK
+402 SIEGNDLKSPTVLK
-415 LTDESNPNNWFVL
+415 LVDVDNPDNYYILSKNTVL
-428 TTSMPE
+428 YPYR
-434 SLF
+434 

>member
-1 MKKIYNILFT
+1 MKRIYNILFT
-11 LIAVLSFTSCSND
+11 LIAILSFTSCSND

-126 PDGIGD
+126 PAGIGD

-157 KKRGTKI
+157 KKRGAKI

-175 TETINHIDDLEQEMQ
+175 TETINQIDGLEQEMQ

-201 KYVATTS
+201 KYVATSS

-239 PITLNGVTVKGFNYK
+239 PITLNGVTIKGFNYK
-254 GGDNYEFESTDA
+254 GGDNYEFDA
-266 AVKMLGVV
+266 TSGSAKMYGII
-274 PPISEQVISGDW
+274 PPLTSQLQNGNW
-286 FFSVA
+286 FFSVK
-291 NMGSY
+291 NMGTY
-296 SQAYWNAGNE
+296 GQAYWNKCYEICQGE
-306 EVSKYY
+306 EVGGEEMSYAFFGTSSFSSSNGKYGFVFV
-312 SPCYYAAFTT
+312 SANKYAGCLNCTA
-322 SAFDGYVGHWGIL
+322 
-335 FNVAGYGSFIDIT
+335 T
-348 PTIVDDDHI
+348 PVDDTHI
-357 SFACLGK
+357 TLKFALSGDS
-364 FGANGQ
+364 NGI
-370 FFYGRGQLYMI
+370 FYYNSGGYKYI
-381 YALTGDEGTHAA
+381 IAALTAGSKG
-393 NVAKTYKVE
+393 KTY
-402 LMQGTTKQPSSIK
+402 SIEGNDLKSPTVLK
-415 LTDESNPNNWFVL
+415 LVDVDNPDNYYILSKNTVL
-428 TTSMPE
+428 YPYR
-434 SLF
+434 

>member
-126 PDGIGD
+126 PAGIGD

-175 TETINHIDDLEQEMQ
+175 TETINQIDGLEQEMQ

-254 GGDNYEFESTDA
+254 GGDNYEFDA
-266 AVKMLGVV
+266 TSGSAKMYGII
-274 PPISEQVISGDW
+274 PPLTSQLQNGNW
-286 FFSVA
+286 FFSVK
-291 NMGSY
+291 NMGTY
-296 SQAYWNAGNE
+296 GQAYWNKCYEICQGE
-306 EVSKYY
+306 EVGGEEMSYAFFGTSSFSSSNGKYGFVFV
-312 SPCYYAAFTT
+312 SANKYAGCLNCTA
-322 SAFDGYVGHWGIL
+322 
-335 FNVAGYGSFIDIT
+335 T
-348 PTIVDDDHI
+348 PVDDTHI
-357 SFACLGK
+357 TLKFALSGDS
-364 FGANGQ
+364 NGI
-370 FFYGRGQLYMI
+370 FYYNSGGYKYI
-381 YALTGDEGTHAA
+381 IAALTAGSKG
-393 NVAKTYKVE
+393 KTY
-402 LMQGTTKQPSSIK
+402 SIEGNDLKSPTVLK
-415 LTDESNPNNWFVL
+415 LVDVDNPDNYYILSKNTVL
-428 TTSMPE
+428 YPYR
-434 SLF
+434 

>member
-1 MKKIYNILFT
+1 MKKIYNILFA

-126 PDGIGD
+126 PAGIGD

-175 TETINHIDDLEQEMQ
+175 TETISHIDDLEQEMQ
-190 FPKYTCEVNDV
+190 FPRYTCEVNDV
-201 KYVATTS
+201 KYVATSS
-208 YRTITFTSSNAEE
+208 YRTITFTSSNAED
-221 GSTTEPYIVTDK
+221 GSTTIPYIVTDK
-233 GIEFYE
+233 GIEFYK
-239 PITLNGVTVKGFNYK
+239 PITLNGVTIKGFNYK

-296 SQAYWNAGNE
+296 TQAYWNAGNE

-312 SPCYYAAFTT
+312 SPCKYAAFTT
-322 SAFDGYVGHWGIL
+322 SAFDGYAGHWGIL
-335 FNVAGYGSFIDIT
+335 FNVAGYASFIDIT
-348 PTIVDDDHI
+348 PTIVDDAHI
-357 SFACLGK
+357 SFACPGK

-370 FFYGRGQLYMI
+370 YFYGWGQMYMI
-381 YALTGDEGTHAA
+381 YALTGDQGSHAA
-393 NVAKTYKVE
+393 GVAKTYKIE
-402 LMQGTTKQPSSIK
+402 LLEGTTKQPSSIK

>member
-1 MKKIYNILFT
+1 MKKIYNILFA
-11 LIAVLSFTSCSND
+11 LIAILSFTSCSND

-157 KKRGTKI
+157 KKRGAKI

-175 TETINHIDDLEQEMQ
+175 AETINQIDGLEQEMQ

-201 KYVATTS
+201 KYVATSS

-239 PITLNGVTVKGFNYK
+239 PITLNGVTIKGFNYK
-254 GGDNYEFESTDA
+254 GGDNYEFDA
-266 AVKMLGVV
+266 TSGSAKMYGII
-274 PPISEQVISGDW
+274 PPLTSQLQNGNW
-286 FFSVA
+286 FFSVK
-291 NMGSY
+291 NMGTY
-296 SQAYWNAGNE
+296 GQAYWNKCYEICQGE
-306 EVSKYY
+306 EVGGEEMSYAFFGTSSFSSSNGKYGFVFV
-312 SPCYYAAFTT
+312 SANKYAGCLNCTA
-322 SAFDGYVGHWGIL
+322 
-335 FNVAGYGSFIDIT
+335 T
-348 PTIVDDDHI
+348 PVDDTHI
-357 SFACLGK
+357 TLKFALSGDS
-364 FGANGQ
+364 NGI
-370 FFYGRGQLYMI
+370 FYYNSGGYKYI
-381 YALTGDEGTHAA
+381 IAALTAGSKG
-393 NVAKTYKVE
+393 KTY
-402 LMQGTTKQPSSIK
+402 SIEGNDLKSPTVLK
-415 LTDESNPNNWFVL
+415 LVDVDNPDNYYILSKNTVL
-428 TTSMPE
+428 YPYR
-434 SLF
+434 

>member
-87 ALGADTKATS
+87 ALGTDTKATS

-296 SQAYWNAGNE
+296 TQAYWNAGNE

-335 FNVAGYGSFIDIT
+335 FNVAGYVRS
-348 PTIVDDDHI
+348 
-357 SFACLGK
+357 
-364 FGANGQ
+364 
-370 FFYGRGQLYMI
+370 
-381 YALTGDEGTHAA
+381 
-393 NVAKTYKVE
+393 
-402 LMQGTTKQPSSIK
+402 
-415 LTDESNPNNWFVL
+415 
-428 TTSMPE
+428 
-434 SLF
+434 

>member
-175 TETINHIDDLEQEMQ
+175 TEIINHIDDLEQEMQ

-208 YRTITFTSSNAEE
+208 YRTITFTSSNAED
-221 GSTTEPYIVTDK
+221 GSTTIPYIVTDK
-233 GIEFYE
+233 GIEFYK
-239 PITLNGVTVKGFNYK
+239 PITLNGISIKGFNYK

-296 SQAYWNAGNE
+296 TQTYWNAGNE

-312 SPCYYAAFTT
+312 SPCNYAVFTT
-322 SAFDGYVGHWGIL
+322 STFDGYAGHWGIL

-348 PTIVDDDHI
+348 RTIVDDNHI
-357 SFACLGK
+357 SFACPGK
-364 FGANGQ
+364 FGLNGQ
-370 FFYGRGQLYMI
+370 YFYNWGQMYMI
-381 YALTGDEGTHAA
+381 YALTGDKGSHAA
-393 NVAKTYKVE
+393 GVAKTYKIE
-402 LMQGTTKQPSSIK
+402 LLEGTTKQPSSIK

>member
-175 TETINHIDDLEQEMQ
+175 TEIINHIDDLEQEMQ

-296 SQAYWNAGNE
+296 TQAYWNAGNE

-357 SFACLGK
+357 SFAYPGK

-428 TTSMPE
+428 TTNMPE